1 MADDRCLGDPGP
13 STLGRRAPKKVA
25 EAAPNPPVPP
35 IPEPVPVAPA
45 TIASD
50 ASNPSSSISDA
61 PAKTSEKQP
70 HPEAL
75 GRSVGGHSTK
85 LHCICDSLGLPIRFL
100 LTGGEVHD
108 SRMAQPLFE
117 GLSGKHLLAD
127 KGYDSQGLVAAAEA
141 AGMIVRIPSRSNRLN
156 PRSYDPAIDRERNQ
170 IERLF
175 NRLKNCRR
183 VASRYEKTARH
194 YLAMLQIAGTM
205 LWLA

>member
-1 MADDRCLGDPGP
+1 M
-13 STLGRRAPKKVA
+13 
-25 EAAPNPPVPP
+25 
-35 IPEPVPVAPA
+35 
-45 TIASD
+45 
-50 ASNPSSSISDA
+50 
-61 PAKTSEKQP
+61 
-70 HPEAL
+70 
-75 GRSVGGHSTK
+75 GGHSTK

-127 KGYDSQGLVAAAEA
+127 KGYDLADKGYDSQGLVAAAVA
-141 AGMIVRIPSRSNRLN
+141 AGMVVLIPSRSNSLN
-156 PRSYDPAIDRERNQ
+156 PRSYDPAIYRERNQ

-183 VASRYEKTARH
+183 VASRYEKTTRN